1 MSSFIIAANTISGDE
16 RAYGLFEIN
25 EQSPGNRGVHRYQ
38 IIQVVR
44 DGRIAEF
51 RKDMGLAKKF
61 KGVNQLRIPSFM
73 EHTVDEL
80 MGLADE
86 LRGNTEI
93 DVKELCELERFR
105 AV

>member
-1 MSSFIIAANTISGDE
+1 MIIAANTISGDE
-16 RAYGLFEIN
+16 KAYGLFEIN
-25 EQSPGNRGVHRYQ
+25 EQSPCNRGVHRYQ

-80 MGLADE
+80 IGLADE
-86 LRGNTEI
+86 LRGQTQI
-93 DVKELCELERFR
+93 DVRELCEIDNYK